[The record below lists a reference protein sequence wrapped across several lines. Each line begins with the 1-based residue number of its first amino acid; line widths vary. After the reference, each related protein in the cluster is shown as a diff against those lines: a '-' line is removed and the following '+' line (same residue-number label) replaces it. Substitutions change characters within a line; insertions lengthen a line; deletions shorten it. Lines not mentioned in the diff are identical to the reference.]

1 MLPSARPAALLSLIL
16 LASCSL
22 TATQT
27 QSSLRS
33 VGEGEGVWKLEK
45 PHASLVWRV
54 KHMGLS
60 NYTARFADFDATL
73 DFDPKNPAAARLTAI
88 INPLS
93 VRTDHPTDTGWDGR
107 LGKDMFKS
115 EQFPQIV
122 FTSTKVEPTGAFTGK
137 VTGDLAFLGQTHPV
151 TLDVTFNGAAPA
163 AALYQG
169 RDAIGFS
176 AKGVLKRSEFGLTR
190 YGAFVGDTVELVIE
204 AEFTKAG

>member
-1 MLPSARPAALLSLIL
+1 MLPCARPAALATLFM

-27 QSSLRS
+27 QASLRS
-33 VGEGEGVWKLEK
+33 VGEGVWKLEK
-45 PHASLVWRV
+45 PHALLVWRV

-73 DFDPKNPAAARLTAI
+73 DFDPKNPAAARLTAV

-93 VRTDHPTDTGWDGR
+93 VRTDHPTDAGWDGR
-107 LGKDMFKS
+107 LGKDIFKG
-115 EQFPQIV
+115 EQFPQII
-122 FTSTKVEPTGAFTGK
+122 FTSRQVEPTGEFTGK
-137 VTGDLAFLGQTHPV
+137 VTGDLAFLGQTHAV

-176 AKGVLKRSEFGLTR
+176 ARGVLKRSEFGLTR